1 MTADAPLAS
10 FTMLGA
16 PDAAACEG
24 DACVIPCPSAAAA
37 PTPPAPARPAE

>member
-1 MTADAPLAS
+1 MAADARLAP

-24 DACVIPCPSAAAA
+24 DACVIPGASGRPAPADAAAA
-37 PTPPAPARPAE
+37 TSAE

>member
-1 MTADAPLAS
+1 MAADAPLAP

-24 DACVIPCPSAAAA
+24 DACVIPGPSGAAA
-37 PTPPAPARPAE
+37 PARPAPARPAE

>member
-1 MTADAPLAS
+1 MAADAPVAP

-24 DACVIPCPSAAAA
+24 DACVIPGASAAAA
-37 PTPPAPARPAE
+37 PTEPAPTRAAE